1 MRRGQLSRQHILE
14 GVKALRE
21 EEEED
26 AIRKEK
32 TRDKCNLH
40 NFTNLNI
47 ENSFGRLLGKNGGYV
62 PDAYEDDNT
71 IRNITEIRWHIE
83 KALLKYSLSITGQKK
98 KVNVG
103 KITQLAT
110 GKNYVPLDRKLG
122 VI

>member
-98 KVNVG
+98 SKC
-103 KITQLAT
+103 
-110 GKNYVPLDRKLG
+110 GKNNPVSNRKKLSTTRQK
-122 VI
+122 IR